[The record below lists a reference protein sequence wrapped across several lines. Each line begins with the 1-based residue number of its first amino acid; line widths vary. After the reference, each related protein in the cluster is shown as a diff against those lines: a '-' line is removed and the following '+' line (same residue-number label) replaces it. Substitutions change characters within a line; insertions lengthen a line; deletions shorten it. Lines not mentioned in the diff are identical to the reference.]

1 MLKIMTNFDLTVYV
15 TLLMFLFIGFFKG
28 GIRSVLSLVKWY
40 GAFLLSIIFYA
51 DAHKIISEFFTSDA
65 TASIATIL
73 AVYIGA
79 MIVLSILSA
88 IIVAAL
94 GDNVDGLIDKALGLF
109 MGVAVGYI
117 IVSSVHFIVSSVYQG
132 EEPNWLKEGQSYEIT
147 KVGSDILKGYFKD
160 GTINISKDLGFDF
173 GDRASE
179 LSGKVNE
186 HTEKLK
192 AGVKNATGSEL
203 DVNLIKEMA
212 RKLKDQGYSEQE
224 VLDIIQS
231 GNTDFMDKA
240 IENKDTVIDTLGTV
254 NKGL

>member
-1 MLKIMTNFDLTVYV
+1 MTNFDLTVYV

-40 GAFLLSIIFYA
+40 GAFLLSIIFYD
-51 DAHKIISEFFTSDA
+51 DAHKFALEMFSSEMV
-65 TASIATIL
+65 ASIAAIL
-73 AVYIGA
+73 GIYIA
-79 MIVLSILSA
+79 SMIVLTILSS

-117 IVSSVHFIVSSVYQG
+117 IVSSVHFVVSSVYQG
-132 EEPNWLKEGQSYEIT
+132 DEPKWLKEGQSYEIT
-147 KVGSDILKGYFKD
+147 KVGADVLKGYFKD

-179 LSGKVNE
+179 ISGKVKE
-186 HTEKLK
+186 HTEQLK
-192 AGVKNATGSEL
+192 SGVSNATGSEL
-203 DVNLIKEMA
+203 DVNLIKDMA

-231 GNTDFMDKA
+231 GNTDFMGK
-240 IENKDTVIDTLGTV
+240 IQENKDSVIDTIKRNTS
-254 NKGL
+254 K